1 MQARGAVAPG
11 QVLPRGEQWHS
22 SGPAQVLLP
31 PWGLSQR
38 CSRCFPQ
45 EQLLFQLQ
53 TFASCPGSLEQRELL
68 FKFLP
73 RCCLRSKIP
82 VLVSNTI
89 VPLVPNLAG
98 SFAAVLTSK
107 VESLPGGG
115 AGSAQD

>member
-38 CSRCFPQ
+38 RSRCFPQ

-98 SFAAVLTSK
+98 GFAAVLTSK
-107 VESLPGGG
+107 VESLLGGG